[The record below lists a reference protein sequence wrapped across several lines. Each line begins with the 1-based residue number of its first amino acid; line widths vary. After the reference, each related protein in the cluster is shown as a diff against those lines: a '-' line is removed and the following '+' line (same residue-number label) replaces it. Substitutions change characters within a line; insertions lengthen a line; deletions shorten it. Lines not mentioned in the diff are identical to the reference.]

1 MKLAFKSSA
10 ALSRTG
16 VAVAVALA
24 FFGPTYAADSQPPLG
39 QYDSAVTYA
48 EYRHQQGSYILRA
61 SELIGRDVH
70 DARND
75 KTGEI
80 EDLIVS
86 RDGETV
92 MAIISLGGL
101 FGHGTKLVAIP
112 YQDLRIA
119 RDGGRIYYSGTTEDM
134 QGRSAFTYGEG
145 EHPSQA
151 QSGADT
157 VDAADART
165 PHVASKEPLPGSPT
179 EGSKAGPATAPAQ
192 ARKPADNS
200 ANNSHDVAR
209 NALTPFDQSNTEADV
224 GITRSIRQAL
234 IDDDTLGT
242 NSQNVK
248 VITVGGVVTLR
259 GAVAN
264 TAEKT
269 RIVAIAKDAAGEDR
283 VRDEI
288 QAIER

>member
-1 MKLAFKSSA
+1 MKLALTSSA

-16 VAVAVALA
+16 VAVAVALVL
-24 FFGPTYAADSQPPLG
+24 FGPTYAADSQPPLG

-92 MAIISLGGL
+92 MAVISLGGV

-119 RDGGRIYYSGTTEDM
+119 RDGGRIYYSATTEEM

-145 EHPSQA
+145 KQASQA
-151 QSGADT
+151 RSAADT

-165 PHVASKEPLPGSPT
+165 PHVVGKAPLRGSPT
-179 EGSKAGPATAPAQ
+179 DGGEAGPAPAQ
-192 ARKPADNS
+192 ARKAADNS
-200 ANNSHDVAR
+200 AHNSDDSAR
-209 NALTPFDQSNTEADV
+209 NALTPLDQSNTEADV

-234 IDDDTLGT
+234 LDDDALGT
-242 NSQNVK
+242 NSQNIK
-248 VITVGGVVTLR
+248 VITVGGIVTLR